1 MADTFKDPVCGMHVT
16 PQSAAG
22 KTEYQGNT
30 YYFCS
35 LGCMQTFESEPENY
49 VEQTASAHAHGCC

>member
-1 MADTFKDPVCGMHVT
+1 MTETIKDPVCGMHVT

-22 KTEYQGNT
+22 HSDYLGKT

-35 LGCMQTFESEPENY
+35 LGCMQSFESEPEIY
-49 VEQTASAHAHGCC
+49 VEQTAPAHSHGCC

>member
-1 MADTFKDPVCGMHVT
+1 MRVTFKDPVCGMHVT

-22 KTEYQGNT
+22 RHEYQGNT

-35 LGCMQTFESEPENY
+35 LGCMETFESEPEKY
-49 VEQTASAHAHGCC
+49 AERAEPAHAHGCC